1 MKNIFKTF
9 YYLLIAGIVGIAFLI
24 VIPMLPIPGNIQ
36 IKVVLSGSME
46 PAIPVGRVIVI
57 KSAESYVVGDVVT
70 YGKDTKTDIPTT
82 HRIIDMRV
90 EGDEI
95 FFKTQG
101 DANDDPDITELK
113 EGAIAGK
120 VLITI
125 PFLGYLIDFAKK
137 PMGFAML
144 VIIPVAI
151 VIIDE
156 IRKILAEIKKIHT
169 HRHEKSEKKKAAKGE
184 KSQDPFA
191 VGKSDSEPAAKNY
204 SETKPAVAEGYSE
217 TEPAITKGLGVTKKD
232 PFAVGSDRSAS
243 AKGYS
248 EAKKK

>member
-1 MKNIFKTF
+1 
-9 YYLLIAGIVGIAFLI
+9 
-24 VIPMLPIPGNIQ
+24 
-36 IKVVLSGSME
+36 
-46 PAIPVGRVIVI
+46 
-57 KSAESYVVGDVVT
+57 
-70 YGKDTKTDIPTT
+70 
-82 HRIIDMRV
+82 MRV

-156 IRKILAEIKKIHT
+156 IRKILAEIKKIHA
-169 HRHEKSEKKKAAKGE
+169 HRLTEKGKKEAAEGRRSK
-184 KSQDPFA
+184 DPF
-191 VGKSDSEPAAKNY
+191 VIGKSDSEPASAKSY
-204 SETKPAVAEGYSE
+204 DVAK
-217 TEPAITKGLGVTKKD
+217 IDRKD
-232 PFAVGSDRSAS
+232 PFVVGKND
-243 AKGYS
+243 S
-248 EAKKK
+248 EKER